1 MDDPTLWL
9 SAPTEAYLQWQR
21 TEAAGADRRAFS
33 PRSIVQHEA
42 MFERFMRHLAAAQ
55 RSLATFGPDHLE
67 SFFSDLARRC
77 KPGTTTRLRY
87 EKLLDRLGRHL
98 VDIGVRKT
106 NPAAVFTLAQTWP
119 EDEPVPVYL
128 LEPDDYRLQASI
140 QSIDGLDERASR
152 NRAIVGLLLS
162 TGISAQE
169 IRHAAVADLDQ
180 WPARPYLYIPKRGP
194 REARKININEF
205 ATPALARW
213 QNLRGGDS
221 PLLFPSPRA
230 GGPMTDE
237 MLGRIVRDELL
248 AIDVR
253 LPDMSPRTL
262 RNTYA
267 RRQLLAGRSN
277 DDVMQ
282 MLGLTSQRTVIR
294 IRATIPSRSFSLK
307 GQIKKDSRLG

>member
-1 MDDPTLWL
+1 MDEPTLWL
-9 SAPTEAYLQWQR
+9 SAPTEAYQQWQR

-67 SFFSDLARRC
+67 SFFADLDRRC
-77 KPGTTTRLRY
+77 TPGTTTRLRY
-87 EKLLDRLGRHL
+87 QKLLDRLGRHL

-106 NPAAVFTLAQTWP
+106 NPAAAYTLTQMWP

-128 LEPDDYRLQASI
+128 LEADDHRLQESVATL
-140 QSIDGLDERASR
+140 DGLDERAIR
-152 NRAIVGLLLS
+152 NRAIVALLLS
-162 TGISAQE
+162 TGITAQE
-169 IRHAAVADLDQ
+169 IRQALADNLDLS
-180 WPARPYLYIPKRGP
+180 PARPHLVIPKRGP
-194 REARKININEF
+194 REARRVNVDGF
-205 ATPALARW
+205 AVPALVRW
-213 QNLRGGDS
+213 RNCAAAAVS

-262 RNTYA
+262 RNTFA
-267 RRQLLAGRSN
+267 RRLLLAGRSN

-282 MLGLTSQRTVIR
+282 LLGLTSQRTVIR
-294 IRATIPSRSFSLK
+294 IRATLPSSP
-307 GQIKKDSRLG
+307 QTADTT

>member
-1 MDDPTLWL
+1 MDEPTLWL
-9 SAPTEAYLQWQR
+9 SAPTEAYQQWQR

-42 MFERFMRHLAAAQ
+42 MFERFMRHLADAQ

-67 SFFSDLARRC
+67 SFFADLDRRC

-87 EKLLDRLGRHL
+87 QKLLDRLGRHL
-98 VDIGVRKT
+98 VDVGVRKT
-106 NPAAVFTLAQTWP
+106 NPAAAYTLTQTWP

-128 LEPDDYRLQASI
+128 LEADDRRLQESVATL
-140 QSIDGLDERASR
+140 DGLDERAIR
-152 NRAIVGLLLS
+152 NRAIVALLLS
-162 TGISAQE
+162 TGITAQE
-169 IRHAAVADLDQ
+169 IRQALADNLDLS
-180 WPARPYLYIPKRGP
+180 PARPHLLIPKRGP
-194 REARKININEF
+194 REARRVNVDEF
-205 ATPALARW
+205 AQPALARW
-213 QNLRGGDS
+213 RNCAAAAGS

-262 RNTYA
+262 RNTFA
-267 RRQLLAGRSN
+267 RRLLLAGRSN

-282 MLGLTSQRTVIR
+282 LLGLTSQRTVIR
-294 IRATIPSRSFSLK
+294 IRATLPP
-307 GQIKKDSRLG
+307 GPQAAPQT

>member
-9 SAPTEAYLQWQR
+9 SAPIEAYQQWQR

-42 MFERFMRHLAAAQ
+42 MFERFMRHLITAQ
-55 RSLATFGPDHLE
+55 RSLATYGSEHLE
-67 SFFSDLARRC
+67 SFFADLDRRC

-87 EKLLDRLGRHL
+87 QKLLDRLGRHL
-98 VDIGVRKT
+98 VDVGVRTT
-106 NPAAVFTLAQTWP
+106 NPAAIYTMAQTWP

-128 LEPDDYRLQASI
+128 LESDDQRLQASVR
-140 QSIDGLDERASR
+140 SIAGLDDRALR

-169 IRHAAVADLDQ
+169 IRYATVIDLDLS
-180 WPARPYLYIPKRGP
+180 PARPHIRIPKRGP
-194 REARKININEF
+194 REARRINVDEF
-205 ATPALARW
+205 AAPALIQW
-213 QNLRGGDS
+213 QNLCTAPDS
-221 PLLFPSPRA
+221 ALLFPSPRA
-230 GGPMTDE
+230 AGPMTDE

-262 RNTYA
+262 RNTFA
-267 RRQLLAGRSN
+267 RRQLLAGQRN
-277 DDVMQ
+277 DDVMK
-282 MLGLTSQRTVIR
+282 MLGLSSQRTVIR
-294 IRATIPSRSFSLK
+294 IRATIPSGPQDMSET
-307 GQIKKDSRLG
+307 

>member
-9 SAPTEAYLQWQR
+9 SAPTDAYQQWQR

-42 MFERFMRHLAAAQ
+42 MFERFMRHLTAAQ

-67 SFFSDLARRC
+67 SFFADLDRRC

-87 EKLLDRLGRHL
+87 QKLLDRLGRHL
-98 VDIGVRKT
+98 VDVGVRKT
-106 NPAAVFTLAQTWP
+106 NPAAVYTLSQTWP
-119 EDEPVPVYL
+119 EDEPVPIYL
-128 LEPDDYRLQASI
+128 VEADDHRLQASI
-140 QSIDGLDERASR
+140 KSIDGLDDRALR

-162 TGISAQE
+162 TGITAQE
-169 IRHAAVADLDQ
+169 IRHTAAADLDLS
-180 WPARPYLYIPKRGP
+180 PARPHLQIPKRGP
-194 REARKININEF
+194 REERRINIDEF
-205 ATPALARW
+205 AARALMSWR
-213 QNLRGGDS
+213 NLYGATDN

-262 RNTYA
+262 RNTFA
-267 RRQLLAGRSN
+267 RRLLLAGRSN
-277 DDVMQ
+277 DDVMHL
-282 MLGLTSQRTVIR
+282 LGLTSQRTVIR
-294 IRATIPSRSFSLK
+294 IRATIPTGPQALP
-307 GQIKKDSRLG
+307 

>member
-1 MDDPTLWL
+1 MDEPTLWL
-9 SAPTEAYLQWQR
+9 SAPTEAYQQWQH

-67 SFFSDLARRC
+67 SFFADLDRRC
-77 KPGTTTRLRY
+77 KPGTTTQLRY
-87 EKLLDRLGRHL
+87 QKLLDRLGRHL
-98 VDIGVRKT
+98 VDVGVRKT
-106 NPAAVFTLAQTWP
+106 NPAAAYTLTQTWP

-128 LEPDDYRLQASI
+128 LEADDHRLQESVATL
-140 QSIDGLDERASR
+140 DGLDERAIR
-152 NRAIVGLLLS
+152 NRAIVALLLS
-162 TGISAQE
+162 TGITAQE
-169 IRHAAVADLDQ
+169 IRQALTDNLDLS
-180 WPARPYLYIPKRGP
+180 PARPHLLIPKRGP
-194 REARKININEF
+194 REARRVNVDEF
-205 ATPALARW
+205 AQPALARW
-213 QNLRGGDS
+213 RNWVTAAGS

-262 RNTYA
+262 RNTFA
-267 RRQLLAGRSN
+267 RRLLLAGRSN

-282 MLGLTSQRTVIR
+282 LLGLTSQRTVIR
-294 IRATIPSRSFSLK
+294 IRATLPSSP
-307 GQIKKDSRLG
+307 QTADTT

>member
-9 SAPTEAYLQWQR
+9 SAPTEAYQQWQR

-42 MFERFMRHLAAAQ
+42 MFERFMRHLGAAQ

-67 SFFSDLARRC
+67 SFFADLDRRC
-77 KPGTTTRLRY
+77 TPGTTTRLRY
-87 EKLLDRLGRHL
+87 QKLLDRLGRHL

-106 NPAAVFTLAQTWP
+106 NPAAAYTLTQTWP

-128 LEPDDYRLQASI
+128 LEADDHRLQESVATL
-140 QSIDGLDERASR
+140 DGLDERAIR
-152 NRAIVGLLLS
+152 NRAIVALLLS
-162 TGISAQE
+162 TGITAQE
-169 IRHAAVADLDQ
+169 IRQATADNLDLS
-180 WPARPYLYIPKRGP
+180 PARPHLVIPKRGP
-194 REARKININEF
+194 REARRVNVDGF
-205 ATPALARW
+205 AVPALVRW
-213 QNLRGGDS
+213 RNCAAAAVS

-262 RNTYA
+262 RNTFA
-267 RRQLLAGRSN
+267 RRLLLAGRSN

-282 MLGLTSQRTVIR
+282 LLGLTSQRTAIR
-294 IRATIPSRSFSLK
+294 IRATLPP
-307 GQIKKDSRLG
+307 GPQAAPQT

>member
-1 MDDPTLWL
+1 MDEPTLWL
-9 SAPTEAYLQWQR
+9 SAPTEAYQQWQR

-67 SFFSDLARRC
+67 SFFADLDRRC
-77 KPGTTTRLRY
+77 KPGTTTQLRY
-87 EKLLDRLGRHL
+87 QKLLDRLGRHL
-98 VDIGVRKT
+98 VDVGVRKT
-106 NPAAVFTLAQTWP
+106 NPAAAYTLTQTWP

-128 LEPDDYRLQASI
+128 LEADDHRLQESVATL
-140 QSIDGLDERASR
+140 DGLDERAIR
-152 NRAIVGLLLS
+152 NRAIVALLLS
-162 TGISAQE
+162 TGITAQE
-169 IRHAAVADLDQ
+169 IRQALTDNLDLS
-180 WPARPYLYIPKRGP
+180 PARPHLLIPKRGP
-194 REARKININEF
+194 REARRVNVDEF
-205 ATPALARW
+205 AQPALARW
-213 QNLRGGDS
+213 RNWVTAAGS

-262 RNTYA
+262 RNTFA
-267 RRQLLAGRSN
+267 RRLLLAGRSN

-282 MLGLTSQRTVIR
+282 LLGLTSQRTVIR
-294 IRATIPSRSFSLK
+294 IRATLPSSP
-307 GQIKKDSRLG
+307 QTPDMT

>member
-1 MDDPTLWL
+1 MDEPTLWL
-9 SAPTEAYLQWQR
+9 SAPTEAYQQWQR

-67 SFFSDLARRC
+67 SFFADLDRRC

-87 EKLLDRLGRHL
+87 QKLLDRLGRHL
-98 VDIGVRKT
+98 VDVGVRKT
-106 NPAAVFTLAQTWP
+106 NPAAAYTLTQTWP

-128 LEPDDYRLQASI
+128 LEADDHRLQESVATL
-140 QSIDGLDERASR
+140 DGLDERAIR
-152 NRAIVGLLLS
+152 NRAIVALLLS
-162 TGISAQE
+162 TGITAQE
-169 IRHAAVADLDQ
+169 IRQALADNLDLS
-180 WPARPYLYIPKRGP
+180 PARPHLLIPKRGP
-194 REARKININEF
+194 REARRVNVDEF
-205 ATPALARW
+205 AQPALARW
-213 QNLRGGDS
+213 RSCAAAAGS

-248 AIDVR
+248 AVDIRV
-253 LPDMSPRTL
+253 PDMSPRTL
-262 RNTYA
+262 RNTFA
-267 RRQLLAGRSN
+267 RRLLLAGRSN

-282 MLGLTSQRTVIR
+282 LLGLTSQRTVIR
-294 IRATIPSRSFSLK
+294 VRATLPSSP
-307 GQIKKDSRLG
+307 QTADTT

>member
-1 MDDPTLWL
+1 MDEPTLWL
-9 SAPTEAYLQWQR
+9 SAPTEAYQQWQR

-67 SFFSDLARRC
+67 SFFADLDRRC
-77 KPGTTTRLRY
+77 TPGTTTRLRY
-87 EKLLDRLGRHL
+87 QKLLDRLGRHL
-98 VDIGVRKT
+98 VDVGVRKT
-106 NPAAVFTLAQTWP
+106 NPAAAYTLTQTWP

-128 LEPDDYRLQASI
+128 LEADDHRLQESVATL
-140 QSIDGLDERASR
+140 DGLDERAIR
-152 NRAIVGLLLS
+152 NRAIVALLLS
-162 TGISAQE
+162 TGITAQE
-169 IRHAAVADLDQ
+169 IRQALADNLDLS
-180 WPARPYLYIPKRGP
+180 PARPHLLIPKRGP
-194 REARKININEF
+194 REARRVNVDEF
-205 ATPALARW
+205 AQPALARW
-213 QNLRGGDS
+213 RSCAAAAGS

-262 RNTYA
+262 RNTFA
-267 RRQLLAGRSN
+267 RRLLLAGRSN

-282 MLGLTSQRTVIR
+282 MMGLSSQRTVIR
-294 IRATIPSRSFSLK
+294 IRATLPSSP
-307 GQIKKDSRLG
+307 QTADAT